1 MAAMLKDG
9 RHLKFLIGTRTFLKR
24 VRSICRNQMLVSQF
38 ERFLYS
44 WSVVCWTI
52 GSFRVKSITFR
63 PFLNHPT
70 PIFMKFCTVVSCQ
83 QEKN

>member
-9 RHLKFLIGTRTFLKR
+9 RHLEFFIGTRTFLKR
-24 VRSICRNQMLVSQF
+24 VRRICRNQMLVSQF

-52 GSFRVKSITFR
+52 SHFVSYNGVIYCLSGASI
-63 PFLNHPT
+63 HQS
-70 PIFMKFCTVVSCQ
+70 TV
-83 QEKN
+83 N

>member
-9 RHLKFLIGTRTFLKR
+9 RHLEFLIGTRTFFLKI
-24 VRSICRNQMLVSQF
+24 VTSICRNQMFVSQF

-52 GSFRVKSITFR
+52 ANFVSYNGVIYCLKRASVHQS
-63 PFLNHPT
+63 
-70 PIFMKFCTVVSCQ
+70 TV
-83 QEKN
+83 N